1 MPLAGWRGAEP
12 LPVGDLLAAARSSM
26 HVPFAESP
34 IPPKQPTQLQKEKD
48 SHPEASYCMRK
59 SIIITAAVIVLVI
72 LLVVSIAY
80 WSNKQPSPL
89 VGTWMLYEGGYV
101 APEVLTFHADGS
113 GIAYALSEAYQDN
126 RMTNVQIPQS
136 CLEQA
141 ESFRWR
147 AENGMLT
154 FSYENGKQNSLKMSF
169 DTTFDVR
176 ILSLDEGFG
185 GGGWITAKIID

>member
-1 MPLAGWRGAEP
+1 
-12 LPVGDLLAAARSSM
+12 
-26 HVPFAESP
+26 
-34 IPPKQPTQLQKEKD
+34 
-48 SHPEASYCMRK
+48 MRK
-59 SIIITAAVIVLVI
+59 SIIITAAVIALVI
-72 LLVVSIAY
+72 ILITGFACWRKMQFSD
-80 WSNKQPSPL
+80 PL
-89 VGTWMLYEGGYV
+89 IGTWMLYEGGYV

-154 FSYENGKQNSLKMSF
+154 FSYESGEQDSLRVSF
-169 DTTFDVR
+169 DETFAVP
-176 ILSLDEGFG
+176 ILSLQESG
-185 GGGWITAKIID
+185 GSGGWIPAEIVD